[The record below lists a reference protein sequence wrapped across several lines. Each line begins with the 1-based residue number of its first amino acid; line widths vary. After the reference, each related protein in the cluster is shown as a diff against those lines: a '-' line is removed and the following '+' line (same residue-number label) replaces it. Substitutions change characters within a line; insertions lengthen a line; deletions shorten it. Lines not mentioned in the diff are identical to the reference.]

1 MTDSLSLLC
10 KDKYRHQSESARL
23 HEQNVLLVKSDFLL
37 QQGKT
42 HLVDAGKPADGIFLD
57 FCKAFGTESPRM
69 LLDKVSSTELD
80 KHIVGW
86 ESNWLRGQAPRVAV
100 TGDDNPLTVVTSG
113 FCRAPLPAPAL
124 QHLPEGPEGII
135 SEFTDDTK
143 LGGAVAC
150 LEGREAPQ
158 RDLTT
163 RDGQS
168 PTVWSLT
175 RAVSGSAP
183 GMGHRAWV
191 YALGR

>member
-1 MTDSLSLLC
+1 M
-10 KDKYRHQSESARL
+10 
-23 HEQNVLLVKSDFLL
+23 KSDFLL

-42 HLVDAGKPADGIFLD
+42 HLVDAGQPAHGIFLD
-57 FCKAFGTESPRM
+57 FSKAFRTLSPRM
-69 LLDKVSSTELD
+69 LLDKVSSTQLD
-80 KHIVGW
+80 KHIGGW
-86 ESNWLRGQAPRVAV
+86 VSNWLRGQAARVAV
-100 TGDDNPLTVVTSG
+100 TGVTPRWRWSPVG
-113 FCRAPLPAPAL
+113 SAGLHCQPRLVNIFLKDL
-124 QHLPEGPEGII
+124 NTGPEGII